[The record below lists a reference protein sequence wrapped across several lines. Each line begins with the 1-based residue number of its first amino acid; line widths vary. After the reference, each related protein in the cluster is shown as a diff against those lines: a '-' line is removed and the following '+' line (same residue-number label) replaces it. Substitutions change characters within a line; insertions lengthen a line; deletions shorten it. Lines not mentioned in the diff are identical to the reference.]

1 MAGAG
6 GIQAAVAAM
15 CLREQR
21 LPARIYGDG
30 GPPAGMLIGAAPS
43 TPAKLE
49 HILVCTPALGGQNA
63 AVILKSV
70 H

>member
-1 MAGAG
+1 
-6 GIQAAVAAM
+6 
-15 CLREQR
+15 
-21 LPARIYGDG
+21 
-30 GPPAGMLIGAAPS
+30 MLIGAAPS

-70 H
+70 HWAGASPRPGELHHL